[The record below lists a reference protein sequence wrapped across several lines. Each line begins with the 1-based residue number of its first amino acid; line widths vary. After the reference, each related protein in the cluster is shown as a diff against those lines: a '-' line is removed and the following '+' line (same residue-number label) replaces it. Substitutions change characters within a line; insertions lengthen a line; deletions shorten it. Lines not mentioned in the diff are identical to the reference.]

1 MALLGSRFMSDYEV
15 AVEDLEIKQTEL
27 NHSKAVVT
35 IVLRRQ
41 ESESN
46 FDDRF

>member
-1 MALLGSRFMSDYEV
+1 MSDYEV
-15 AVEDLEIKQTEL
+15 AIEELEIKQTEL

-41 ESESN
+41 ESDLFPADS
-46 FDDRF
+46 FISFLKVD